1 MHVGVDQRDVR
12 PVRRTCVL
20 GHQTSST
27 RSRWSHTRPVD
38 YRHWADLT
46 EKARDEDRTFVRE
59 LPALLADEDLAIIRS
74 PPTG

>member
-1 MHVGVDQRDVR
+1 M
-12 PVRRTCVL
+12 L

-38 YRHWADLT
+38 YRHRADLT

-59 LPALLADEDLAIIRS
+59 LPALLADEDLAIIR
-74 PPTG
+74 